1 MSAREPAF
9 GAAHPEKTLPAK
21 LRASVSAPGQTLDA
35 LVKHLTPVAARLIG
49 KTKSCTTG
57 LHQDSRLIR
66 PGDVFA
72 ARAGAVKN
80 GLLYLDDAIRRGA
93 VALLVE
99 RGAPVSDCPVPIIE
113 VKDIRLAIALAAEAV
128 YDFPSRSIRAIGI
141 TGTNGKTTTA
151 WLLAH
156 AIRGAGG
163 RAARLGTLGYEFEND
178 RIDSALTTP
187 QADEIARYA
196 ARVRDR
202 GGTHLVME
210 VSSHALL
217 QRRVDAVT
225 FAVAAFTNL
234 TQDHL
239 DYHGNMQA
247 YRAAKLRLFTDLLP
261 KTAVVSVD
269 DVFGREIAAKCLA
282 PVLTVSRE
290 REASVHPLEVCL
302 DARGIRARIAVPSG
316 NVSIESRLLGE
327 HNLDNLLM
335 ALAIV
340 FALGLDVTKA
350 AAALERVTAVPG
362 RLERCDMPVDDIVVL
377 VDYAHTP
384 DALSRVLRA
393 VRGLADGEIVC
404 VFGCGGDRD
413 ADKRQKMGDA
423 VGLAADRAIVTNDNP
438 RSERPE
444 AIAEAI
450 ELGLRSHDIPYDVEL
465 DRACAIERAVSSAK
479 SGDLVLIAGKGHE
492 PHQIIGSELL
502 RFDDRVEARRALAR
516 RRERLGR

>member
-1 MSAREPAF
+1 MS
-9 GAAHPEKTLPAK
+9 
-21 LRASVSAPGQTLDA
+21 GQTLEA
-35 LVKHLTPVAARLIG
+35 LVKQLEPVTARLIG
-49 KTKSCTTG
+49 DRPVRIAG
-57 LHQDSRLIR
+57 LQHDSRRIR
-66 PGDVFA
+66 AGDVFA
-72 ARAGAVKN
+72 ARTGALKN
-80 GLLYLDDAIRRGA
+80 GLQYLDDAIQRGA

-99 RGAPVSDCPVPIIE
+99 RGASVSNHSVPIIE
-113 VKDIRLAIALAAEAV
+113 VSDIRLAIALAAEAV
-128 YDFPSRSIRAIGI
+128 YDFPSRSIGVIGI

-151 WLLAH
+151 WLAAQ

-178 RIDSALTTP
+178 RNDSVLTTP
-187 QADEIARYA
+187 EADEIARYA
-196 ARVRDR
+196 ASVRDR

-217 QRRVDAVT
+217 QSRVDAVT
-225 FAVAAFTNL
+225 FAVASFTNL

-239 DYHGNMQA
+239 DYHGSMAA
-247 YRAAKLRLFTDLLP
+247 YRAAKLRLFTELLP
-261 KTAVVSVD
+261 KTAVVNVAD
-269 DVFGREIAAKCLA
+269 AFGREIAAKCVA
-282 PVLTVSRE
+282 PVLEVGRTES
-290 REASVHPLEVCL
+290 AHVHPLEVSL
-302 DARGIRARIAVPSG
+302 DARGIRAEIALPSAR
-316 NVSIESRLLGE
+316 VRVESRLLGE

-340 FALGLDVTKA
+340 EASGLDVTKA
-350 AAALERVTAVPG
+350 AAALERVAAVPG

-384 DALSRVLRA
+384 DALSRALQA
-393 VRGLADGEIVC
+393 VRGLADGELVC

-413 ADKRQKMGDA
+413 PDKRPKMGDA
-423 VGLAADRAIVTNDNP
+423 VGRGADRAIVTNDNP

-450 ELGLRSHDIPYDVEL
+450 EPGLRPHDIPYDVEL
-465 DRACAIERAVSSAK
+465 DRSSAIERAVSSAK

-492 PHQIIGSELL
+492 PHQIIGSELR
-502 RFDDRVEARRALAR
+502 RFDDRIEARRALAR